1 MQTTNTQDEIQFTN
15 TFKLR
20 MSVLEA
26 IQTNYLFISLINT
39 KTEQVTIIKSQ
50 SSINKTIYT
59 PNEKNTYSAISKA
72 SIQRYVPQEQ
82 AETIQKAISLQHIL
96 EELKLKKEYT
106 FQFYTQYN
114 GQKRMY
120 KIRFF
125 NINEEN
131 HILQTFEFVDN
142 FYVKQTEQL
151 KVNAAQLRK
160 ERKFLDVLCRDYT
173 SVYFYDMNQNT
184 AEVLKIASVSNEVN
198 IIGNTVRN
206 VFNYKEELQ
215 KYCDAYVIEQDKKQF
230 LYKLSPEHLHKE
242 LTKNSRYFY
251 RYQCLPNKDGH
262 EYFEAQVLRLNEDS
276 MDNLLILA
284 FRHIDDVIAA
294 EKIRAQQE
302 REKIAAQE
310 KLELEKENA
319 IQANEMKSRFLS
331 SLSHDIRT
339 PINGIMG
346 LLNIADSY
354 PNDLKKQQECR
365 QKARVT
371 VEYLNSLITNVLD
384 MNQLENSSIQLQEIP
399 FNLID
404 VLMNITTLTDAQV
417 KEHGLHATVDWKPNY
432 IKHRYLIGSK
442 DGFSRILMNLNS
454 NAIKYNKPT
463 GSIYCRCLE
472 KEVIGDIAWFELTI
486 SDTGIG
492 MDEDFIESAFEPYT
506 QKSKSLSSINGVGL
520 GLSIVKQTVELM
532 HGTIHVESKINVG
545 TTFTILLPFKINHQP
560 QKKQV
565 NYEHLSL
572 KGIRSLLVED
582 NNLNKEIAKFYLEQE
597 NIQVTCVSNGKE
609 ALDAFQAS
617 PLYSYDIILMDIVM
631 LVMDGL
637 EATKAIRSLNR
648 SDAQTIPI
656 LAMSAN
662 AFQQDIE
669 KSYAAGMNAHISKPL
684 NGQELTNIMK
694 KFLANKIQK

>member
-1 MQTTNTQDEIQFTN
+1 
-15 TFKLR
+15 
-20 MSVLEA
+20 
-26 IQTNYLFISLINT
+26 
-39 KTEQVTIIKSQ
+39 
-50 SSINKTIYT
+50 
-59 PNEKNTYSAISKA
+59 
-72 SIQRYVPQEQ
+72 
-82 AETIQKAISLQHIL
+82 
-96 EELKLKKEYT
+96 
-106 FQFYTQYN
+106 
-114 GQKRMY
+114 
-120 KIRFF
+120 
-125 NINEEN
+125 
-131 HILQTFEFVDN
+131 
-142 FYVKQTEQL
+142 
-151 KVNAAQLRK
+151 
-160 ERKFLDVLCRDYT
+160 
-173 SVYFYDMNQNT
+173 
-184 AEVLKIASVSNEVN
+184 
-198 IIGNTVRN
+198 
-206 VFNYKEELQ
+206 
-215 KYCDAYVIEQDKKQF
+215 
-230 LYKLSPEHLHKE
+230 
-242 LTKNSRYFY
+242 
-251 RYQCLPNKDGH
+251 
-262 EYFEAQVLRLNEDS
+262 
-276 MDNLLILA
+276 
-284 FRHIDDVIAA
+284 
-294 EKIRAQQE
+294 
-302 REKIAAQE
+302 
-310 KLELEKENA
+310 
-319 IQANEMKSRFLS
+319 
-331 SLSHDIRT
+331 
-339 PINGIMG
+339 
-346 LLNIADSY
+346 
-354 PNDLKKQQECR
+354 
-365 QKARVT
+365 
-371 VEYLNSLITNVLD
+371 

-454 NAIKYNKPT
+454 NAIKYNKPN

-631 LVMDGL
+631 PVMDGL